1 MTGPTFAPS
10 VAVAGAFGAVGLG
23 FGLAYFAA
31 LRRTV
36 DGFAA
41 GSGWLLGAAL
51 TLGRFAAAMLFFGFV
66 GRLGALPLL
75 LAFIGFL
82 MARAFVLYAVRR
94 AG

>member
-1 MTGPTFAPS
+1 MTGLTFAPS
-10 VAVAGAFGAVGLG
+10 VAVAGVFGVAGLG

-31 LRRTV
+31 LRRTA

-41 GSGWLLGAAL
+41 GGGWLLTAAL
-51 TLGRFAAAMLFFGFV
+51 TLGRFAAVIPFFGFV
-66 GRLGALPLL
+66 AKLGALPLL

-82 MARAFVLYAVRR
+82 IARAFVFRAVRR